1 MSAMMSKT
9 EALEVLGLDASATV
23 EDISTARR
31 KLARLHHP
39 DVDPNDAE
47 KMAPINAASDRLT
60 SKKNEP
66 DPIDMSR
73 PQADDPWADFE
84 DWESEDHSSQGGNNK
99 IGSHIYITADV
110 PWEAANL
117 GRSHVFTYK
126 VNGKSKRITVKIP
139 KGSASGKQIRCAGK
153 GEPGLGGGI
162 AGDLFITLNVIE
174 TGFAE
179 DIQATVSL
187 RLSETNAACIRE
199 INVVVDGSPKRIS
212 VRIPANVRN
221 GQTVKVTGVGNKS
234 SRSNVRGDVYVKV
247 IVRPSKA
254 GEDLETY
261 ATIDGFLR
269 TKMALFNSVNVTL
282 RDVNTDKVVYPSF
295 KLQTR
300 HLDGVRYYW
309 DELGS
314 EGDPGERRGKLWVTP
329 KYTVGARQF
338 KVRALGFFAAFIAIS
353 IAISHSSNDGTPT
366 TYDTTPS
373 ASVDNS
379 QSEAPSWLPS
389 GLQYTDTDNSF
400 AYSFYDPSQY
410 SCSEDGAQ
418 SCIKLQAAS
427 EGDCTELDVKIRFFD
442 SQTNEE
448 EWAENQFENFQA
460 GIPQDVELS
469 VYSRAFDKVDN
480 PEIFCS
486 IR

>member
-23 EDISTARR
+23 EDISAARR

-39 DVDPNDAE
+39 DVDPNGAE
-47 KMAPINAASDRLT
+47 KMATINAAYDRLT

-66 DPIDMSR
+66 DPIDMSS

-174 TGFAE
+174 TGFTD
-179 DIQATVSL
+179 DIHATVSL
-187 RLSETNAACIRE
+187 RLAETNAPCIRE
-199 INVVVDGSPKRIS
+199 INVVVDGSPKRLS

-221 GQTVKVTGVGNKS
+221 GQTVKVAGVGNKS
-234 SRSNVRGDVYVKV
+234 SRSNIRGDVLVKV
-247 IVRPSKA
+247 IVLTSQP
-254 GEDLETY
+254 GQDLETY
-261 ATIDGFLR
+261 ANVDAFLR
-269 TKMALFNSVNVTL
+269 IKMALFNGSNVTL
-282 RDVNTDKVVYPSF
+282 RDEKTNNVVYPSF
-295 KLQTR
+295 KLAAR

-309 DELGS
+309 DDLGS

-329 KYTVGARQF
+329 RYTDGARQF
-338 KVRALGFFAAFIAIS
+338 KGRILGLFAAIIAIS
-353 IAISHSSNDGTPT
+353 IAIGQSNNHGTPT
-366 TYDTTPS
+366 TYDSTTEQ
-373 ASVDNS
+373 SVDNS
-379 QSEAPSWLPS
+379 QVESSSWPPD
-389 GLQYTDTDNSF
+389 GLEYTDTDNAF
-400 AYSFYDPSQY
+400 AYSFYEPNQY
-410 SCSEDGAQ
+410 SCSEDGVE
-418 SCIKLQAAS
+418 SCIKLQVAS
-427 EGDCTELDVKIRFFD
+427 EEDCTELDVKIRFFD